1 MISQNNQKI
10 IITYIIVMHV
20 QTLMPD
26 QQIQI
31 IN

>member
-20 QTLMPD
+20 QKLMPD